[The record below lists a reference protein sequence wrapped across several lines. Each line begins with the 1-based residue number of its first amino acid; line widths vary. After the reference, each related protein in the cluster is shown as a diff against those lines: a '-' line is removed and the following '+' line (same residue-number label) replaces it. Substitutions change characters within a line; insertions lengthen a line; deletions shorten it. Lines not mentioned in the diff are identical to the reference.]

1 MIWKGDKMAAEVLN
15 YDEVYEKYCDKVKG
29 YIYPKVT
36 NRADAEDLH
45 SAVFIKV
52 YQKFEGNSRLAAM
65 ISDVEG
71 RYGVALDDADLEFVN
86 AAGTFDN
93 DAAHRRNKK
102 ENDGHKN

>member
-1 MIWKGDKMAAEVLN
+1 MNTTLKGLFD
-15 YDEVYEKYCDKVKG
+15 
-29 YIYPKVT
+29 
-36 NRADAEDLH
+36 
-45 SAVFIKV
+45 

-86 AAGTFDN
+86 AAGTFEN
-93 DAAHRRNKK
+93 DAARRRNKK